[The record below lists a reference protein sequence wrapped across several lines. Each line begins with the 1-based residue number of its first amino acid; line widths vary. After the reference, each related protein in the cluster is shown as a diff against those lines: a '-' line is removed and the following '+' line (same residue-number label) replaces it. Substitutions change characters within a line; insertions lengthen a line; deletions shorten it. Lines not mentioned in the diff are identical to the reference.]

1 MNTQHSFETVKPYVI
16 NFLKQHYWKVKN
28 ILSYDDAMG
37 EAQLQ
42 FVRTIQ
48 RLTKNGNEIKN
59 DAHLMSLFKTSW
71 SRHFITLANKA
82 SKHITYTDMSDEA
95 YDFVVNGLVGES
107 DNQGFITVL
116 MNQAPNEIKQVLALL
131 CKIPEESINQIIR
144 LLNRNQLK
152 EANLLISTLLGLD
165 SKKNVLQQTLN
176 YLQ

>member
-1 MNTQHSFETVKPYVI
+1 
-16 NFLKQHYWKVKN
+16 
-28 ILSYDDAMG
+28 
-37 EAQLQ
+37 
-42 FVRTIQ
+42 
-48 RLTKNGNEIKN
+48 
-59 DAHLMSLFKTSW
+59 
-71 SRHFITLANKA
+71 
-82 SKHITYTDMSDEA
+82 MSDEA

-152 EANLLISTLLGLD
+152 EANLLISGMLGLD